1 MTTKRYDNKNRI
13 LRVGEYQR
21 SDGRYEYKYI
31 DADGKR
37 KSIYSWRLT
46 RSDKLPA
53 GKPDCDCLR
62 DMEAIIKKQL
72 SDGIN
77 STSKTLNDFYLDF
90 DKSNKY
96 RIADATRSTY
106 RRYYDNYVKCSL
118 GKRKIATI
126 TQSDILSLYFGLLEN
141 GTLAKSSIKIINN
154 VLRQVFE
161 MAVEDKCITNNPCDN
176 VMKKLGYEKPDQRCA
191 ITKEQWNLLV
201 EFMQKSKKYV
211 YWIPIMTIFSQ
222 TGLRASELC
231 GLTWDDIDFENNLI
245 SVNHSL
251 RYTQDE
257 NDKYYY
263 HVEPPKSKAG
273 FRSIPMTTQVR
284 KFLLEI
290 KRQQDSQRT
299 NDIVVD
305 GIKGFV
311 FLNQRGHLYNSN
323 LLSCALY
330 RIVRDFNYEEMETAI
345 TECREPV
352 LIPKISCH
360 NLRHTFVTWLVE
372 SDVNIKS
379 VQSIAGHAD
388 IGTTIDVYAS
398 ASKKKNKKTMELLDS
413 SLGLS

>member
-1 MTTKRYDNKNRI
+1 MSKRYDNKKRI

-21 SDGRYEYKYI
+21 SDGRYEYKYF

-37 KSIYSWRLT
+37 KSIYSWKLT

-62 DMEAIIKKQL
+62 DMEAVIKKQL

-77 STSKTLNDFYLDF
+77 GTSKTLNDFYAEF

-106 RRYYDNYVKCSL
+106 RRYYENYVKCSI

-126 TQSDILSLYFGLLEN
+126 TQTDILGLYLSLLEN

-154 VLRQVFE
+154 VLRQVFD
-161 MAVEDKCITNNPCDN
+161 MAAEDKCITNNPCDN
-176 VMKKLGYEKPDQRCA
+176 VIKKIGYEKPDQRCA
-191 ITKEQWNLLV
+191 LTKDQWSLLV
-201 EFMQKSKKYV
+201 EFMQQSKKYA
-211 YWIPIMTIFSQ
+211 YWIPIMTVFSQ

-231 GLTWDDIDFENNLI
+231 GLTWDDIDFDNNLI

-251 RYTQDE
+251 RYTQNE
-257 NDKYYY
+257 NDKYYF
-263 HVEPPKSKAG
+263 HIESPKSKAG
-273 FRSIPMTTQVR
+273 VRNIPMTSTVKKILR
-284 KFLLEI
+284 EI
-290 KRQQDSQRT
+290 KSNQVS
-299 NDIVVD
+299 NDIIVD
-305 GIKGFV
+305 DVTGFV
-311 FLNQRGHLYNSN
+311 FLNQRGNLYNSN

-330 RIVRDFNYEEMETAI
+330 RIINDYNYKEIKEAAI
-345 TECREPV
+345 SGREPI
-352 LIPKISCH
+352 LMPKISCH
-360 NLRHTFVTWLVE
+360 NLRHTFITWLVE
-372 SDVNIKS
+372 SDANLKA

-388 IGTTIDVYAS
+388 IGTTMDVYAS

-413 SLGLS
+413 SLGMS

>member
-1 MTTKRYDNKNRI
+1 MSKRYDNKKRI

-21 SDGRYEYKYI
+21 SDGRYEYKYF
-31 DADGKR
+31 DENGKR
-37 KSIYSWRLT
+37 KSIYSWKLT

-62 DMEAIIKKQL
+62 DMEVITKKKL

-77 STSKTLNDFYLDF
+77 GTSKTLNDFYAEF
-90 DKSNKY
+90 EKSNKY

-106 RRYYDNYVKCSL
+106 DRYYNNYVKCSL

-141 GTLAKSSIKIINN
+141 GTLAKSSVKIINN
-154 VLRQVFE
+154 VLRQVFD
-161 MAVEDKCITNNPCDN
+161 MAAEDKCITNNPCDN
-176 VMKKLGYEKPDQRCA
+176 VMKKIGYEKPDQRCA
-191 ITKEQWNLLV
+191 LTKDQWSLLV
-201 EFMQKSKKYV
+201 EFMQQSKKYA
-211 YWIPIMTIFSQ
+211 YWIPIMTVFSQ

-231 GLTWDDIDFENNLI
+231 GLTWDDIDFENNSI

-263 HVEPPKSKAG
+263 HIEPPKSKAG

-284 KFLLEI
+284 KFLIEI
-290 KRQQDSQRT
+290 KRNQDSQAL

-305 GIKGFV
+305 GVKGFI

-330 RIVRDFNYEEMETAI
+330 RIIRDFN
-345 TECREPV
+345 
-352 LIPKISCH
+352 
-360 NLRHTFVTWLVE
+360 
-372 SDVNIKS
+372 
-379 VQSIAGHAD
+379 
-388 IGTTIDVYAS
+388 
-398 ASKKKNKKTMELLDS
+398 
-413 SLGLS
+413 